1 MRNTLRKLLAASMC
15 LFMIITS
22 AAVLPEIA
30 DIGITA
36 NAVGSSFENA
46 MNIYTNQTYTD
57 NISESTDVDY
67 YTFTLYKDSVVNFE
81 FSHSYIDSGS
91 TYWDMYLYK
100 NNDTYDKLYSESF
113 VGNTKKT
120 ETLNIGLP
128 KGTYYI
134 CVHGSDWSSYSKTSY
149 RYSDI
154 DYKLKVNASITSY
167 WEKEENNFF
176 ETANYIS
183 TNQSY
188 TASINANSDCDYYK
202 FVLSAN
208 SKVNIEFSHE
218 YFDSSSSYWD
228 LQLYKD
234 NNSYDQMFS
243 QSFIGSDKNTITVSI
258 GLPKGTYYICVHG
271 SDWSSYSKTSYRY
284 SDIDYKLKV
293 NASSTSYWEKE
304 DNNEFK
310 TATAI
315 SLNNEY
321 SGSLQDNN
329 DIDYYIIII
338 PNTTN
343 VTFTFKHGYIDSDS
357 GYWECF
363 IYKKNNSNDEL
374 EKNIILGNKTTDSH
388 KINLQKGTYYICVHG
403 SDWSSYS
410 KTSYRYSTD
419 DYKFS
424 LSSGSSTSL
433 KLNKT
438 SVSLGKGESYK
449 LTANRSVSWRTSN
462 SNIVTVD
469 KNGNVKAK
477 NTGKAWVTARTSN
490 GVEKSCTVT
499 VKNAPS
505 KITTTKSALTLGV
518 GEKFSLTSSIPNGTA
533 CSKRT
538 WRTSNSTVVKMT
550 RTDWQGNFIALKP
563 GVAYVTVRS
572 YNGKESSCKVTVK
585 KAPSKVTISRGAMT
599 MKVGQTAT
607 LSAVVPDGTGC
618 ATRTFRTSNSTV
630 VKMTKTNWT
639 GSFKALK
646 KGVAYVTVRTY
657 NGKESSCKITVIK

>member
-36 NAVGSSFENA
+36 NAAGSSFESA

-128 KGTYYI
+128 
-134 CVHGSDWSSYSKTSY
+134 
-149 RYSDI
+149 
-154 DYKLKVNASITSY
+154 
-167 WEKEENNFF
+167 
-176 ETANYIS
+176 
-183 TNQSY
+183 
-188 TASINANSDCDYYK
+188 
-202 FVLSAN
+202 
-208 SKVNIEFSHE
+208 
-218 YFDSSSSYWD
+218 
-228 LQLYKD
+228 
-234 NNSYDQMFS
+234 
-243 QSFIGSDKNTITVSI
+243 
-258 GLPKGTYYICVHG
+258 
-271 SDWSSYSKTSYRY
+271 
-284 SDIDYKLKV
+284 
-293 NASSTSYWEKE
+293 
-304 DNNEFK
+304 
-310 TATAI
+310 
-315 SLNNEY
+315 
-321 SGSLQDNN
+321 
-329 DIDYYIIII
+329 
-338 PNTTN
+338 
-343 VTFTFKHGYIDSDS
+343 
-357 GYWECF
+357 
-363 IYKKNNSNDEL
+363 
-374 EKNIILGNKTTDSH
+374 
-388 KINLQKGTYYICVHG
+388 KGTYYICVHG

-618 ATRTFRTSNSTV
+618 ATRTFRTSNSSV

-639 GSFKALK
+639 GSLKA
-646 KGVAYVTVRTY
+646 
-657 NGKESSCKITVIK
+657 